1 LAAWKGIAEML
12 RTYEEPAKDAGLVSQ
27 PNFERR
33 LMDAEEYSPLARL
46 ILDLAPLW
54 FFLFLAGIVV
64 FMVVVISWLAG
75 GAK

>member
-1 LAAWKGIAEML
+1 
-12 RTYEEPAKDAGLVSQ
+12 
-27 PNFERR
+27 
-33 LMDAEEYSPLARL
+33 MDAEEYSPLARL